1 MSAEIREL
9 RLSDPLTNQLQDEL
23 YAIIRQEK
31 FERLQNSTVVG
42 VLEYLKWNLINM
54 SN

>member
-9 RLSDPLTNQLQDEL
+9 RPTDPLTGQLQDEL
-23 YAIIRQEK
+23 YEIIKKEK

-54 SN
+54 SD